1 MAALDL
7 PGSVLSSVG
16 PTWPISANSG
26 RGPWAGANFLVVGPA
41 GSGKLSLVRAISL
54 ASDPRTRLVLLDFE
68 TEPESQH
75 ALLDQ
80 LGTLLSRDQEA
91 TGEQPGNTIVF
102 RHIHRLSQ
110 RALARLIEMC
120 RSFSQPPGRAPVV
133 FHATSHQF
141 ADYPKAL
148 RRKLRSL
155 FNCLVQWSGF
165 PSTETRIRQFV
176 TDVIA
181 DLNRRHGPHILGVDP
196 PVVDLVQR
204 ISQRANLYQ
213 LRNVIE
219 RAYFREESSCLSVAA
234 VTAACP
240 MDESRVSRARS
251 NRAGQLRRAAGRTDG
266 RGNSQVE
273 VTRKTRNHLRTMPPP
288 EVLTRDE
295 ESIGSHRQHRKSP
308 SGAFQPVA
316 RADSSSRKPLSKLPP
331 PHDYAAFAERAV
343 MHV

>member
-7 PGSVLSSVG
+7 PGSVLSSVC

-54 ASDPRTRLVLLDFE
+54 VSDHRTRLVLLDFE

-80 LGTLLSRDQEA
+80 LGALLNRDQGA
-91 TGEQPGNTIVF
+91 AGEQQGDTIVF
-102 RHIHRLSQ
+102 RHIHRLPQ
-110 RALARLIEMC
+110 RVLARLIEMC
-120 RSFSQPPGRAPVV
+120 RGFSQPLGRAPVV

-148 RRKLRSL
+148 RKELRSL

-165 PSTETRIRQFV
+165 PRTETRIRQFV
-176 TDVIA
+176 ADVIT
-181 DLNRRHGPHILGVDP
+181 DLNRRHGQHILGVDP
-196 PVVDLVQR
+196 PVVDFVQR

-219 RAYFREESSCLSVAA
+219 RAYFREESSCLSVEA

-240 MDESRVSRARS
+240 VDESRASRARS
-251 NRAGQLRRAAGRTDG
+251 SRPGQLRRTAGQTPG
-266 RGNSQVE
+266 RDTSQAN
-273 VTRKTRNHLRTMPPP
+273 VTNRSRNRLRTIPLPK
-288 EVLTRDE
+288 VLIRDE
-295 ESIGSHRQHRKSP
+295 KSFGGRMQDQKSA
-308 SGAFQPVA
+308 SGTFQ
-316 RADSSSRKPLSKLPP
+316 LI
-331 PHDYAAFAERAV
+331 AEPNDNPASAEKVIRRV
-343 MHV
+343 